1 MEPWDGFQAIEME
14 YDTGERGGIEM
25 RIGIENGPRL
35 SMGQVVSKVEDDT
48 EVVVD
53 VDRTEIERMV
63 RDAVRAA
70 VRESVRPAVAHA
82 VRQAM
87 LRRHEW

>member
-1 MEPWDGFQAIEME
+1 MDHVSAW
-14 YDTGERGGIEM
+14 
-25 RIGIENGPRL
+25 
-35 SMGQVVSKVEDDT
+35 GQVVSKVEDDT

-70 VRESVRPAVAHA
+70 VRESVRPTVAHA